1 MKYIGEFI
9 SLNNKQYKVEIITN
23 GISSAE
29 TKITLGTDPVT
40 ITTESDG
47 LFSPIKS
54 RSCTINIV
62 SDDFYFDM
70 YASAAKQNEVLIYQ
84 YKNDDWYII
93 FEGYVTP
100 GVYDQDWQSLS
111 TIEIECCDKISVLQ
125 YFKYQ
130 YLDYTGKG
138 EQQVYLF
145 DLLKKCIEVAGY
157 RNINIF
163 YPDKSLINT
172 ANSQDIPVLTSAT
185 VSEANLFDDDDE
197 HTPWT
202 YEDILTQICQFLGV
216 SCCVHN
222 NMIYLVD
229 YQCVSKYANN
239 VNSYKH
245 ATNTQVFGPNNIT
258 NVTFTKDNLMGNSP
272 KISLDQTFNKISIS
286 CSLYDYASD
295 DEEDLGSKL
304 IDYNNLHNLCVTV
317 STIGIGG
324 SDSWNFNTRIVS
336 KNYDVLYDCKLK
348 TYAPSLKDNKAGKWK
363 WRYFESNIYDG
374 KPNDFTY
381 QMQQAEHYDYWD
393 EYYTDP
399 NHTKQVEYTEP
410 RDISWCYSQL
420 VLRVYASM
428 TYEYDYEGYTEEN
441 IKSMYNPTAHPLK
454 CYYKNIAIPIKYGIY
469 KIGGTSLNYTFNEA
483 IMFTPINRNLNLNDR
498 VHKKFDRYIP
508 ATQVSQYKKTA
519 EEYAKNILNKI
530 RTENCKPNLTYEDTV
545 DTRYSAH
552 KGTAYLTFYCELL
565 YQCYIYWKE
574 SKKQAYQYNCWYD
587 VNNKNYN
594 TLFPVDLMGFDK
606 APVAFSRQYGN
617 SDFNKGWT
625 MLKLQ
630 VSVGDKYWNGTSW
643 QTGEC
648 TFELNFHKDMVDVS
662 NPKGDH
668 EDETFNLYSW
678 MKPVYN
684 TDHTMNIDNKNRY
697 VLPITPEDNLF
708 GKLKVVVFTPY
719 IHTSIDELFN
729 GWGAQSL
736 SGTGGGGGQG
746 GGIGHYWVNELRIDR
761 LPQHIFMKDL
771 EVTYVYSTEEVGSDK
786 EEDDDD
792 IVYTNVINESYV
804 EEFDDIE
811 LKINTQRDNKPQ
823 SRSYL
828 LNGNDNNNYLH
839 DVNCPATGHS
849 YRPEEHLI
857 EKYYNHY
864 ATPKKIFDMQTIF
877 DDSITPATPIVY
889 NSLSDKPLCIDSQE
903 INLAD
908 DTNEIKLVEF

>member
-1 MKYIGEFI
+1 
-9 SLNNKQYKVEIITN
+9 
-23 GISSAE
+23 
-29 TKITLGTDPVT
+29 
-40 ITTESDG
+40 
-47 LFSPIKS
+47 
-54 RSCTINIV
+54 
-62 SDDFYFDM
+62 
-70 YASAAKQNEVLIYQ
+70 
-84 YKNDDWYII
+84 
-93 FEGYVTP
+93 
-100 GVYDQDWQSLS
+100 
-111 TIEIECCDKISVLQ
+111 
-125 YFKYQ
+125 
-130 YLDYTGKG
+130 
-138 EQQVYLF
+138 
-145 DLLKKCIEVAGY
+145 
-157 RNINIF
+157 
-163 YPDKSLINT
+163 
-172 ANSQDIPVLTSAT
+172 
-185 VSEANLFDDDDE
+185 
-197 HTPWT
+197 
-202 YEDILTQICQFLGV
+202 
-216 SCCVHN
+216 
-222 NMIYLVD
+222 
-229 YQCVSKYANN
+229 
-239 VNSYKH
+239 
-245 ATNTQVFGPNNIT
+245 
-258 NVTFTKDNLMGNSP
+258 
-272 KISLDQTFNKISIS
+272 
-286 CSLYDYASD
+286 
-295 DEEDLGSKL
+295 
-304 IDYNNLHNLCVTV
+304 
-317 STIGIGG
+317 
-324 SDSWNFNTRIVS
+324 
-336 KNYDVLYDCKLK
+336 
-348 TYAPSLKDNKAGKWK
+348 
-363 WRYFESNIYDG
+363 
-374 KPNDFTY
+374 
-381 QMQQAEHYDYWD
+381 
-393 EYYTDP
+393 
-399 NHTKQVEYTEP
+399 
-410 RDISWCYSQL
+410 
-420 VLRVYASM
+420 M

-441 IKSMYNPTAHPLK
+441 IKSMFNPTAKPRK

-498 VHKKFDRYIP
+498 VHKKFDRYVS
-508 ATQVSQYKKTA
+508 ATQVAQYKKTA
-519 EEYAKNILNKI
+519 EEYAKNVLNKI

-545 DTRYSAH
+545 DTRYSAN

-574 SKKQAYQYNCWYD
+574 SKKKAYSYNCWQD
-587 VNNKNYN
+587 VNNNNYN

-648 TFELNFHKDMVDVS
+648 TFEINFHKDMIDVS
-662 NPKGDH
+662 NPNGDH

-684 TDHTMNIDNKNRY
+684 TDPAMNIDNKNRY
-697 VLPITPEDNLF
+697 VLTITPEDNLF

-729 GWGAQSL
+729 GWGAASL
-736 SGTGGGGGQG
+736 GGTGGGGGQG

-771 EVTYVYSTEEVGSDK
+771 EVTYVYSTEDVGSDK

-804 EEFDDIE
+804 EEFDEIE

-877 DDSITPATPIVY
+877 DDSITPATPVVY

>member
-9 SLNNKQYKVEIITN
+9 SLNDKQYKVEIITN

-29 TKITLGTDPVT
+29 TKITLGTDPVI

-84 YKNDDWYII
+84 YKNNDWYII

-157 RNINIF
+157 RNISIF

-239 VNSYKH
+239 VNSYKQ
-245 ATNTQVFGPNNIT
+245 ATNTQVYGPNNIT

-304 IDYNNLHNLCVTV
+304 IDYNNLYNLCETV

-381 QMQQAEHYDYWD
+381 QIQPEEHYDYWD
-393 EYYTDP
+393 ENYIDP
-399 NHTKQVEYTEP
+399 NHTKLVEYTEP
-410 RDISWCYSQL
+410 KDISWCYSQL
-420 VLRVYASM
+420 VMRSYASM

-441 IKSMYNPTAHPLK
+441 IKSMFNPTAKPRK

-498 VHKKFDRYIP
+498 VHKSWTMAGDPGQAEKFRKYVDDYI
-508 ATQVSQYKKTA
+508 
-519 EEYAKNILNKI
+519 KNVLNKI

-552 KGTAYLTFYCELL
+552 KGNSYLTFYCELL

-574 SKKQAYQYNCWYD
+574 SKKKAYSYNCWQD

-697 VLPITPEDNLF
+697 VLTITPEDNLF

-719 IHTSIDELFN
+719 IHTSADELFDH
-729 GWGAQSL
+729 GIETH
-736 SGTGGGGGQG
+736 GTWGGGSTT
-746 GGIGHYWVNELRIDR
+746 YWVKEMRIDR

-771 EVTYVYSTEEVGSDK
+771 EVTYVYSTEDVGSDK

-804 EEFDDIE
+804 EEFDEIE

-877 DDSITPATPIVY
+877 DDSITPATPVVY

>member
-84 YKNDDWYII
+84 YKNDDWYLI

-157 RNINIF
+157 RNISIF

-239 VNSYKH
+239 VNSYKQ
-245 ATNTQVFGPNNIT
+245 ATNTQVYGPNNIT

-272 KISLDQTFNKISIS
+272 KISLDQTFNKISVS

-304 IDYNNLHNLCVTV
+304 IDYNNLYNLCETV

-381 QMQQAEHYDYWD
+381 QIQPEEHYDYWD
-393 EYYTDP
+393 ENYIDP
-399 NHTKQVEYTEP
+399 NHTKLVEYTEP
-410 RDISWCYSQL
+410 KDISWCYSQL
-420 VLRVYASM
+420 VMRSYASM

-441 IKSMYNPTAHPLK
+441 IKSMYNPTAKPRK

-498 VHKKFDRYIP
+498 VHKSWTYAGDPGQAEKFRKYVDDYI
-508 ATQVSQYKKTA
+508 
-519 EEYAKNILNKI
+519 KNVLNKI

-545 DTRYSAH
+545 DTRYSAN

-574 SKKQAYQYNCWYD
+574 SKKKAYSYNCWQD
-587 VNNKNYN
+587 VNNNNYN

-630 VSVGDKYWNGTSW
+630 VSIGDKYWNGTSW

-719 IHTSIDELFN
+719 IHTSADELFDH
-729 GWGAQSL
+729 GIETH
-736 SGTGGGGGQG
+736 GTWGGGSTT
-746 GGIGHYWVNELRIDR
+746 YWVKEMRIDR

-771 EVTYVYSTEEVGSDK
+771 EVTYVYSTEDVGSDK

-804 EEFDDIE
+804 EEFDEIE

-877 DDSITPATPIVY
+877 DDSITPATPVVY

>member
-9 SLNNKQYKVEIITN
+9 SLNDKQYKVEIITN

-239 VNSYKH
+239 LNSYKQ

-304 IDYNNLHNLCVTV
+304 IDYNNLYNLCVTV

-324 SDSWNFNTRIVS
+324 SDSWNLNTRIVS

-381 QMQQAEHYDYWD
+381 QIQPEEHYDYWD
-393 EYYTDP
+393 ENYIDP

-420 VLRVYASM
+420 SMRVYASM

-441 IKSMYNPTAHPLK
+441 IKNRYNPTAIPRQ

-498 VHKKFDRYIP
+498 VHKKFDNYIP
-508 ATQVSQYKKTA
+508 VTQVAQYKKTA
-519 EEYAKNILNKI
+519 EEYAKNVLNKI

-545 DTRYSAH
+545 DTRYSAN

-574 SKKQAYQYNCWYD
+574 SKKKAYSYNCWQD

-617 SDFNKGWT
+617 SEFNKGWT

-684 TDHTMNIDNKNRY
+684 TDPSMNIDNKNRY

-771 EVTYVYSTEEVGSDK
+771 EVTYVYSTEDVGSDK

-839 DVNCPATGHS
+839 DVKCPATGHS

-877 DDSITPATPIVY
+877 DDSITPATPVVY

>member
-239 VNSYKH
+239 VNSYKQ

-304 IDYNNLHNLCVTV
+304 IDYNNLQ
-317 STIGIGG
+317 
-324 SDSWNFNTRIVS
+324 NFLVWGYGNAYYDTWDMTTKVIS
-336 KNYDVLYDCKLK
+336 KNYEVTYECKLK
-348 TYAPSLKDNKAGKWK
+348 MYSPQSSDYKAGKWK
-363 WRYFESNIYDG
+363 WRFFESNIYDG
-374 KPNDFTY
+374 VPNPEVNDYYDPYRPSNFT
-381 QMQQAEHYDYWD
+381 
-393 EYYTDP
+393 
-399 NHTKQVEYTEP
+399 KKVEYTDAN
-410 RDISWCYSQL
+410 DIRYCYSEL
-420 VLRVYASM
+420 AE
-428 TYEYDYEGYTEEN
+428 TYNSYQHIYEGFQESNLIVLNAFSYP
-441 IKSMYNPTAHPLK
+441 KK
-454 CYYKNIAIPIKYGIY
+454 CIYKNIAIPIKYGIY
-469 KIGGTSLNYTFNEA
+469 KRGGTSLNYTFNEA

-498 VHKKFDRYIP
+498 VHKSWTKVGDPGQAEKFRKYVDDYI
-508 ATQVSQYKKTA
+508 
-519 EEYAKNILNKI
+519 KNVLNKV
-530 RTENCKPNLTYEDTV
+530 RTENCKPNLVYEDTV

-552 KGTAYLTFYCELL
+552 KGNAYLTFYCELL

-574 SKKQAYQYNCWYD
+574 SKKKAYSYNCWQD
-587 VNNKNYN
+587 ANGNNYN
-594 TLFPVDLMGFDK
+594 VLFPEDILGFDK

-617 SDFNKGWT
+617 SEFNKGWT

-648 TFELNFHKDMVDVS
+648 TFELNFHKDMIDVS
-662 NPKGDH
+662 NPNGDN

-684 TDHTMNIDNKNRY
+684 TNPAMNIDNKNRY
-697 VLPITPEDNLF
+697 VLTITPEDNLF

-719 IHTSIDELFN
+719 IHTSADELFDH
-729 GWGAQSL
+729 GIETH
-736 SGTGGGGGQG
+736 GTWGGGSTT
-746 GGIGHYWVNELRIDR
+746 YWVKEMRIDR

-771 EVTYVYSTEEVGSDK
+771 EVTYVYSTEDVGSDK

-804 EEFDDIE
+804 EEFDEIE

-877 DDSITPATPIVY
+877 DDSITPATPVVY

>member
-9 SLNNKQYKVEIITN
+9 SLNDKQYKVEIITN

-84 YKNDDWYII
+84 YKNNDWYII

-125 YFKYQ
+125 YFQYQ

-157 RNINIF
+157 RNINIL

-172 ANSQDIPVLTSAT
+172 INSQYIPVLTSAT

-222 NMIYLVD
+222 NMIYIVD

-245 ATNTQVFGPNNIT
+245 ATNTQVFGANNIT
-258 NVTFTKDNLMGNSP
+258 NVTFTKDNLLGNSP

-304 IDYNNLHNLCVTV
+304 IDYNNLQ
-317 STIGIGG
+317 
-324 SDSWNFNTRIVS
+324 NFLVWGYGNAYYDTWEMTTKVIS
-336 KNYDVLYDCKLK
+336 KDQEITYDCKLK
-348 TYAPSLKDNKAGKWK
+348 MYSPQSNDYKAGKWK
-363 WRYFESNIYDG
+363 WRFFESNIYDG
-374 KPNDFTY
+374 VPNPEVNDYYDPYKPSNF
-381 QMQQAEHYDYWD
+381 A
-393 EYYTDP
+393 
-399 NHTKQVEYTEP
+399 KKVEYTDAN
-410 RDISWCYSQL
+410 DIRYCYSEL
-420 VLRVYASM
+420 AE
-428 TYEYDYEGYTEEN
+428 TYNSYQHIYEGFQESNLIIPKAFSYP
-441 IKSMYNPTAHPLK
+441 KK
-454 CYYKNIAIPIKYGIY
+454 CIYKNIAIPIKYGIY
-469 KIGGTSLNYTFNEA
+469 KRGGTSLNYTFNEA

-498 VHKKFDRYIP
+498 VHKSWTKVGDPGQAEKFRKYVDDYI
-508 ATQVSQYKKTA
+508 
-519 EEYAKNILNKI
+519 KNVLNKV
-530 RTENCKPNLTYEDTV
+530 RTENCKPNLVYEDTV

-552 KGTAYLTFYCELL
+552 KGNSYLTFYCELL

-574 SKKQAYQYNCWYD
+574 SKKKAYSYNCWKD
-587 VNNKNYN
+587 ANGNNYN
-594 TLFPVDLMGFDK
+594 VLFPDDVLGFDK

-630 VSVGDKYWNGTSW
+630 ISIGDKYWNGTSW

-648 TFELNFHKDMVDVS
+648 TFELNFHKDMIDVS
-662 NPKGDH
+662 NPIGDH

-684 TDHTMNIDNKNRY
+684 TDPAMNIDNKNRY

-719 IHTSIDELFN
+719 IHTSADELFDH
-729 GWGAQSL
+729 GIETHGSW
-736 SGTGGGGGQG
+736 GGGSTT
-746 GGIGHYWVNELRIDR
+746 YWVKEMRIDR

-771 EVTYVYSTEEVGSDK
+771 EVTYVYSTEDVGSDK

-828 LNGNDNNNYLH
+828 LNGLDNNNYLH

-877 DDSITPATPIVY
+877 DDSITPATPVVY
-889 NSLSDKPLCIDSQE
+889 NSLSDKPLCIDSQD

-908 DTNEIKLVEF
+908 DTNEIKLVKF

>member
-29 TKITLGTDPVT
+29 TKITLGTDPVI

-84 YKNDDWYII
+84 YKNNDWYII

-157 RNINIF
+157 RNISIF

-245 ATNTQVFGPNNIT
+245 ATNTQVYGPNNIT

-304 IDYNNLHNLCVTV
+304 IDYNNLY
-317 STIGIGG
+317 
-324 SDSWNFNTRIVS
+324 NFLGWGYGNAYYDTWEMTTKVIS
-336 KNYDVLYDCKLK
+336 KNYEVTYDCKLK
-348 TYAPSLKDNKAGKWK
+348 MYSPQSSDYKAGKWK
-363 WRYFESNIYDG
+363 WRFFESNIYDG
-374 KPNDFTY
+374 VPNPEVNDYYDPYKPSNFT
-381 QMQQAEHYDYWD
+381 
-393 EYYTDP
+393 
-399 NHTKQVEYTEP
+399 KKVEYTDAN
-410 RDISWCYSQL
+410 DIRYCYSELAETMNYQHI
-420 VLRVYASM
+420 
-428 TYEYDYEGYTEEN
+428 YEGFQESNLIIPSAFSYP
-441 IKSMYNPTAHPLK
+441 KK
-454 CYYKNIAIPIKYGIY
+454 CIYKNIAIPIKYGIY
-469 KIGGTSLNYTFNEA
+469 KRGGTSLNYTFNEA

-498 VHKKFDRYIP
+498 VHKSWTKAGDPGQAEKFRKYVDDYI
-508 ATQVSQYKKTA
+508 
-519 EEYAKNILNKI
+519 KNVLNKV
-530 RTENCKPNLTYEDTV
+530 RTENCKPNLVYEDTV

-552 KGTAYLTFYCELL
+552 KGNSYLTFYCELL

-574 SKKQAYQYNCWYD
+574 SKKKAYSYNCWKD
-587 VNNKNYN
+587 SEGNNYN

-648 TFELNFHKDMVDVS
+648 TFEINFHKDMIDVS
-662 NPKGDH
+662 NPNGDH

-684 TDHTMNIDNKNRY
+684 TDPAMNIDNKNRY
-697 VLPITPEDNLF
+697 VLTITPEDNLF

-719 IHTSIDELFN
+719 IHTSADELFDH
-729 GWGAQSL
+729 GIETH
-736 SGTGGGGGQG
+736 GTWGGGSTT
-746 GGIGHYWVNELRIDR
+746 YWVKDMRIDR

-771 EVTYVYSTEEVGSDK
+771 EVTYVYSTEDVGSDK

-804 EEFDDIE
+804 EEFDEIE

-877 DDSITPATPIVY
+877 DDSITPATPVVY

>member
-9 SLNNKQYKVEIITN
+9 SLNDKQYKVEIITN

-172 ANSQDIPVLTSAT
+172 SNSQDIPVLTSAT

-239 VNSYKH
+239 VNSYKQ
-245 ATNTQVFGPNNIT
+245 ATNTQVYGPNNIT

-304 IDYNNLHNLCVTV
+304 IDYNNLYNLCETV

-381 QMQQAEHYDYWD
+381 QIQPEEHYDYWD

-399 NHTKQVEYTEP
+399 NHTKLVEYTEP
-410 RDISWCYSQL
+410 KDISWCYSQL
-420 VLRVYASM
+420 VMRSYASM

-441 IKSMYNPTAHPLK
+441 IKSMFNPTAKPRK

-508 ATQVSQYKKTA
+508 ATQVAQYKKTA

-729 GWGAQSL
+729 GWGAQSF

-804 EEFDDIE
+804 EEFDEIE

-877 DDSITPATPIVY
+877 DDSITPATPVVY

>member
-29 TKITLGTDPVT
+29 TKITLGTDPVI

-84 YKNDDWYII
+84 YKNNDWYII

-157 RNINIF
+157 RNISIF

-239 VNSYKH
+239 VNSYKQ
-245 ATNTQVFGPNNIT
+245 ATNTQVYGPNNIT

-304 IDYNNLHNLCVTV
+304 IDYNNLYNLCETV

-381 QMQQAEHYDYWD
+381 QIQPEEHYDYWD
-393 EYYTDP
+393 ENYIDP
-399 NHTKQVEYTEP
+399 NHTKLVEYTEP
-410 RDISWCYSQL
+410 KDISWCYSQL
-420 VLRVYASM
+420 VMRSYASM

-441 IKSMYNPTAHPLK
+441 IKSMFNPTAKPRK

-498 VHKKFDRYIP
+498 VHKSWTMAGDPGQAEKFRKYVDDYI
-508 ATQVSQYKKTA
+508 
-519 EEYAKNILNKI
+519 KNVLNKI

-552 KGTAYLTFYCELL
+552 KGNSYLTFYCELL

-574 SKKQAYQYNCWYD
+574 SKKKAYSYNCWQD

-697 VLPITPEDNLF
+697 VLTITPEDNLF

-719 IHTSIDELFN
+719 IHTSADELFDH
-729 GWGAQSL
+729 GIETH
-736 SGTGGGGGQG
+736 GTWGGGSTT
-746 GGIGHYWVNELRIDR
+746 YWVKEMRIDR

-771 EVTYVYSTEEVGSDK
+771 EVTYVYSTEDVGSDK

-804 EEFDDIE
+804 EEFDEIE

-877 DDSITPATPIVY
+877 DDSITPATPVVY

>member
-84 YKNDDWYII
+84 YKNDDWYLI

-157 RNINIF
+157 RNISIF

-239 VNSYKH
+239 INSYKQ

-304 IDYNNLHNLCVTV
+304 IDYNNLYNLCETV

-324 SDSWNFNTRIVS
+324 SDSWNFNTRVVS

-381 QMQQAEHYDYWD
+381 QIQPEEHYDYWD
-393 EYYTDP
+393 ENYIDP
-399 NHTKQVEYTEP
+399 NHTKLVEYTEP
-410 RDISWCYSQL
+410 KDISWCYSQL
-420 VLRVYASM
+420 VLRSYASM

-441 IKSMYNPTAHPLK
+441 IKSMYNPTAKPRK

-498 VHKKFDRYIP
+498 VHKKFDRYVS
-508 ATQVSQYKKTA
+508 ATQVAQYKKTA
-519 EEYAKNILNKI
+519 EEYAKNVLNKI

-574 SKKQAYQYNCWYD
+574 SKKQAYQYNCWKD
-587 VNNKNYN
+587 VNNNNYN

-729 GWGAQSL
+729 GWGAASL

-771 EVTYVYSTEEVGSDK
+771 EVTYVYSTEDVGSDK

-804 EEFDDIE
+804 EEFDEIE

-877 DDSITPATPIVY
+877 DDSITPATPVVY

>member
-9 SLNNKQYKVEIITN
+9 SLNDKQYKVEIITN

-29 TKITLGTDPVT
+29 TKITLGTDPVI

-84 YKNDDWYII
+84 YKNNDWYII

-172 ANSQDIPVLTSAT
+172 VNSQDIPVLTSAT

-239 VNSYKH
+239 VNSYKQ
-245 ATNTQVFGPNNIT
+245 ATNTQVYGPNNIT

-304 IDYNNLHNLCVTV
+304 IDYNNLYNLCETV

-381 QMQQAEHYDYWD
+381 QIQPEEHYDYWD
-393 EYYTDP
+393 ENYIDP
-399 NHTKQVEYTEP
+399 NHTKLVEYTEP
-410 RDISWCYSQL
+410 KDISWCYSQL
-420 VLRVYASM
+420 VMRSYASM

-441 IKSMYNPTAHPLK
+441 IKSMFNPTAKPRK

-498 VHKKFDRYIP
+498 VHKSWTMAGDPGQAEKFRKYVDDYI
-508 ATQVSQYKKTA
+508 
-519 EEYAKNILNKI
+519 KNVLNKI

-552 KGTAYLTFYCELL
+552 KGNSYLTFYCELL

-574 SKKQAYQYNCWYD
+574 SKKKAYSYNCWQD

-697 VLPITPEDNLF
+697 VLTITPEDNLF

-719 IHTSIDELFN
+719 IHTSADELFDH
-729 GWGAQSL
+729 GIETH
-736 SGTGGGGGQG
+736 GTWGGGSTT
-746 GGIGHYWVNELRIDR
+746 YWVKEMRIDR

-771 EVTYVYSTEEVGSDK
+771 EVTYVYSTEDVGSDK

-804 EEFDDIE
+804 EEFDEIE

-877 DDSITPATPIVY
+877 DDSITPATPVVY

>member
-9 SLNNKQYKVEIITN
+9 SLNDKQYKVEIITN

-29 TKITLGTDPVT
+29 TKITLGTDPVI

-84 YKNDDWYII
+84 YKNNDWYII

-239 VNSYKH
+239 VNSYKQ
-245 ATNTQVFGPNNIT
+245 ATNTQVYGPNNIT

-304 IDYNNLHNLCVTV
+304 IDYNNLYNLCETV

-381 QMQQAEHYDYWD
+381 QIQPEEHYDYWD
-393 EYYTDP
+393 ENYIDP
-399 NHTKQVEYTEP
+399 NHTKLVEYTEP
-410 RDISWCYSQL
+410 KDISWCYSQL
-420 VLRVYASM
+420 VMRSYASM

-441 IKSMYNPTAHPLK
+441 IKSMFNPTAKPRK

-498 VHKKFDRYIP
+498 VHKSWTMAGDPGQAEKFRKYVDDYI
-508 ATQVSQYKKTA
+508 
-519 EEYAKNILNKI
+519 KNVLNKI

-552 KGTAYLTFYCELL
+552 KGNSYLTFYCELL

-574 SKKQAYQYNCWYD
+574 SKKKAYSYNCWQD

-697 VLPITPEDNLF
+697 VLTITPEDNLF

-719 IHTSIDELFN
+719 IHTSADELFDH
-729 GWGAQSL
+729 GIETH
-736 SGTGGGGGQG
+736 GTWGGGSTT
-746 GGIGHYWVNELRIDR
+746 YWVKEMRIDR

-771 EVTYVYSTEEVGSDK
+771 EVTYVYSTEDVGSDK

-804 EEFDDIE
+804 EEFDEIE

-877 DDSITPATPIVY
+877 DDSITPATPVVY